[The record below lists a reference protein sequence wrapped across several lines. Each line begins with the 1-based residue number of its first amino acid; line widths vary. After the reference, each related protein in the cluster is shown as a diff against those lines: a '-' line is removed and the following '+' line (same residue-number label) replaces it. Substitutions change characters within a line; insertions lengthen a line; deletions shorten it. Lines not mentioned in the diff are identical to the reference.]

1 MQETFNQLADLLL
14 NAVPTI
20 LLFIVLVVAY
30 RILVD
35 RPLAAVFKKR
45 RALTVGAVE
54 DAQRAIAKAETKA
67 AEYAERL
74 RLARADALRARE
86 QRLHQRSAEVEAAL
100 EEARRSASAKVT
112 EAKAA
117 MEADAER
124 ARGTIQAS
132 AAELAGQV
140 LRAVLPQP
148 AGGSQ

>member
-14 NAVPTI
+14 DAVPTI
-20 LLFIVLVVAY
+20 LLFIALVIAY
-30 RILVD
+30 RFLID
-35 RPLAAVFKKR
+35 RPLGEIFKKR

-74 RLARADALRARE
+74 RQARADALRARE
-86 QRLHQRSAEVEAAL
+86 QRLHQRNTEVEAAL
-100 EEARRSASAKVT
+100 EEARKSASAKVA
-112 EAKAA
+112 EAKAG
-117 MEADAER
+117 MEAEAER
-124 ARGTIQAS
+124 ARATIQAS

-140 LRAVLPQP
+140 VRAVLPQP